1 MQIAFYERKARGL
14 HSRITVPGLAALCLT
29 SFAFAQPNVLT
40 ANYDNQR
47 TNANLQE
54 SILNASNVNSAS
66 FGKIGAF
73 PVDGQIYAQPLYV
86 AGQQITGKGAH
97 NVVFV
102 VTMHNSVYAID
113 ADAPQSTPAL
123 WQVNLSAPVPSSA
136 LNFYDAVP
144 EVGILSTPVIDLAR
158 QVIYVVAENLEN
170 GAPVFRLHALSLAD
184 GHETM
189 NGPVAIAASV
199 AGNADESANGSVAFD
214 AMWHLQRPGL
224 ALVNGTVFLGFGSH
238 ADAGLFHGWML
249 GYDGVNLK
257 HQVAAFN
264 STPNSWGGS
273 IWQTGRAPAIDEN
286 GNLYVVTGNGDFD
299 GKSSLGESVLK
310 LSSADLS
317 LRDFFTPGDWIEM
330 RDGDEDF
337 ATGVILVPNTNLAVA
352 GAKSGYLH
360 LIHRDA
366 MGHVAPANSSSV
378 KTGDFGIFDIAL
390 WNSPDGPIVYVQNP
404 FEKLQAYQIAGDKI
418 NETPQSQSASSYQ
431 TWYAGIAVSANG
443 DVGGS
448 GIVWETTGDLQSAGV
463 PGTLHAFDAT
473 DLSVE
478 LWNSDMVPADKL
490 GRFAKFVAPTVVG
503 GRVYVPTFS
512 NSLVVYGELPG
523 GMPVETPTLIAGIV
537 NGASFAGDAVSP
549 GELVAIFGSNIGPAQ
564 LSSAQVDDAGRVTTT
579 ISDAQVFFDGIA
591 APLLYAS
598 ANQVGVIVP
607 FGTAGPQTE
616 VQVRYQGQLSFP
628 MMMPVL
634 PATPAL
640 FALDG
645 TGGGAGAIVNQD
657 GKLNSAD
664 SPAARGSIVLLYAT
678 GAGQM
683 TPALD
688 DGKIVNAAPFPAPL
702 LPVQVFI
709 DDQPAEVLY
718 AGAAPGMVQGVLQIN
733 ARIPDAASSGEVH
746 VVVRAGTYTS
756 PNTVTLVVQ

>member
-1 MQIAFYERKARGL
+1 MRIAFHRREARGL
-14 HSRITVPGLAALCLT
+14 NSRFTVLALAALFVT

-40 ANYDNQR
+40 ANYDSYR

-54 SILNASNVNSAS
+54 SILNASNVNTSN
-66 FGKIGAF
+66 FGKLGAF

-86 AGQQITGKGAH
+86 SNLQIAGKGAH
-97 NVVFV
+97 NVIFT

-113 ADAPQSTPAL
+113 ADTPQSTVAL
-123 WQVNLSAPVPSSA
+123 WQVNLGPSVPSSA

-144 EVGILSTPVIDLAR
+144 EVGILSTPAIDLSR
-158 QVIYVVAENLEN
+158 QVIYVVAETLEN
-170 GAPVFRLHALSLAD
+170 GTPVFRLHALSLAD
-184 GHETM
+184 GREMM

-199 AGNADESANGSVAFD
+199 IGSGDNGADGAVQFD

-224 ALVNGTVFLGFGSH
+224 ALVNGNVFLGFVSH
-238 ADAGLFHGWML
+238 ADAGLFQGRML
-249 GYDGVNLK
+249 GYDGDNLK

-264 STPNSWGGS
+264 STPNAWGGS
-273 IWQTGRAPAIDEN
+273 IWQTGRAPAVDEN

-299 GKSSLGESVLK
+299 GASSFGESVLK
-310 LSSADLS
+310 LSGTDLT
-317 LRDFFTPGDWIEM
+317 LRDFFTPGNWMQM
-330 RDGDEDF
+330 RDDDEDF
-337 ATGVILVPNTNLAVA
+337 STGVILVPNTNLALA

-360 LIHRDA
+360 LIHRDT
-366 MGHVAPANSSSV
+366 MGHLAPGNSSSV

-390 WNSPDGPIVYVQNP
+390 WDSPDGVIVYVQNP
-404 FEKLQAYQIAGDKI
+404 FETLQAYQIAGGRI

-443 DVGGS
+443 GVGGS
-448 GIVWETTGDLQSAGV
+448 GIVWETTGDLQAAGV

-473 DLSVE
+473 NLSTE
-478 LWNSDMVPADKL
+478 LWNSDMVPSDKL

-512 NSLVVYGELPG
+512 NALVIYGQLPG
-523 GMPVETPTLIAGIV
+523 GMPIDTPTAIAGIV
-537 NGASFAGDAVSP
+537 NGASFVGDAVSP

-564 LSSAQVDDAGRVTTT
+564 LSNAQIDDSGRVTTT
-579 ISDAQVFFDGIA
+579 LSDTQVFFDGIA

-598 ANQVGVIVP
+598 SNQVGVIVP
-607 FGTAGPQTE
+607 FGTAGPQTQVE
-616 VQVRYQGQLSFP
+616 VRYQGQLSFP

-657 GKLNSAD
+657 GKLNSFD
-664 SPAARGSIVLLYAT
+664 SPAARGTIVLLYAT

-683 TPALD
+683 APALD
-688 DGKIVNAAPFPAPL
+688 DGKIVSAAPFPAPL

>member
-1 MQIAFYERKARGL
+1 
-14 HSRITVPGLAALCLT
+14 
-29 SFAFAQPNVLT
+29 
-40 ANYDNQR
+40 
-47 TNANLQE
+47 
-54 SILNASNVNSAS
+54 
-66 FGKIGAF
+66 
-73 PVDGQIYAQPLYV
+73 V
-86 AGQQITGKGAH
+86 AGSGDSNAEG
-97 NVVFV
+97 VV
-102 VTMHNSVYAID
+102 
-113 ADAPQSTPAL
+113 Q
-123 WQVNLSAPVPSSA
+123 
-136 LNFYDAVP
+136 
-144 EVGILSTPVIDLAR
+144 
-158 QVIYVVAENLEN
+158 
-170 GAPVFRLHALSLAD
+170 
-184 GHETM
+184 
-189 NGPVAIAASV
+189 
-199 AGNADESANGSVAFD
+199 FD

-238 ADAGLFHGWML
+238 ADAGLFHGWMI
-249 GYDGVNLK
+249 GYDGANLK
-257 HQVAAFN
+257 HQVGAFN

-273 IWQTGRAPAIDEN
+273 IWQTGRAPAVDES

-299 GKSSLGESVLK
+299 GASSFGESILK
-310 LSSADLS
+310 LSPADLS
-317 LRDFFTPGDWIEM
+317 LRDYFTPDKWMEM
-330 RDGDEDF
+330 RDDDEDF
-337 ATGVILVPNTNLAVA
+337 STGVILIPNTNLAVT

-360 LIHRDA
+360 LIHRDV
-366 MGHVAPANSSSV
+366 MGHVAPANASSV

-390 WNSPDGPIVYVQNP
+390 WNSVDGPIVYVQNP
-404 FEKLQAYQIAGDKI
+404 FETLQAYQIAGGKI
-418 NETPQSQSASSYQ
+418 NDTPKSQTTSSYQ

-478 LWNSDMVPADKL
+478 LWNSDTVPADKL

-512 NSLVVYGELPG
+512 NTVVVYGQLPG
-523 GMPVETPTLIAGIV
+523 GMPVDTPTAVAGIV
-537 NGASFAGDAVSP
+537 NGASFIGDVVSP

-564 LSSAQVDDAGRVTTT
+564 LSNAQVDDAGRVTTT
-579 ISDAQVFFDGIA
+579 LSDTQVFFDGIA

-616 VQVRYQGQLSFP
+616 VEVRYQGQLSSP
-628 MMMPVL
+628 MTMPVL

-657 GKLNSAD
+657 GSLNSFD
-664 SPAARGSIVLLYAT
+664 SPAARGTIVLLYAT

-683 TPALD
+683 TPVLD
-688 DGKIVNAAPFPAPL
+688 DGKIVNTAPFPTPL

-733 ARIPDAASSGEVH
+733 ARVPDGASSGEVH
-746 VVVRAGTYTS
+746 VVVRAGNYAS